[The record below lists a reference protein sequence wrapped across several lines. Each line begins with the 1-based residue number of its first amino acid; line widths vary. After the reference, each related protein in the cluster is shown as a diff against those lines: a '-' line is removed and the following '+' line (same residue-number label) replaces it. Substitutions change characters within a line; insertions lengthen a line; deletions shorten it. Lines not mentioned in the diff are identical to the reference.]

1 MSAMKKIYLLLCLLI
16 PAFAVQAQAD
26 IMLEADT
33 ISQVAPVSKL
43 KYRDK
48 PRPAGKSWYIYGGSG
63 YGIEFLKTNK
73 FSPFKEIGNKD
84 WYQDPNV
91 LSVKPVYGTLGGGFA
106 ANFGWGHMFNEH
118 IGIDVLHTIAWHPER
133 LDARINTQ
141 VDLGGGRSAS
151 YFAEEYSKILGIYI
165 NPHLVMH
172 WDNKKRFGITGKAG
186 LCLPIGGVPVSRAHI
201 IDRSGRLL
209 ETLTGLPVIPVT
221 MLADFYA
228 EYTAKA
234 KTSLNPTVGVSASL
248 AFDLRLMKN
257 IWAFAE
263 IRVQAFTIKLKET
276 KFEEFSLVTE
286 SPLLPL
292 FEALTPLPLNIANAA
307 EAPEYLKHFVYVNEI
322 TEESNTMRYT
332 GADGQ
337 IKEIDPNRPMEE
349 PGARFNASTM
359 YFNVGLRMNFA
370 HHWDKKRM
378 RKMTEKQDEK
388 ALKKEAKKGTKST
401 D

>member
-1 MSAMKKIYLLLCLLI
+1 MSTMKKIYLLVCLLL
-16 PAFAVQAQAD
+16 PAFFAQAQPD
-26 IMLEADT
+26 LMLEADT

-43 KYRDK
+43 KYRNK
-48 PRPAGKSWYIYGGSG
+48 PRPAGKSWYIYGGGG

-91 LSVKPVYGTLGGGFA
+91 LSVKPIYGTLGGGFA
-106 ANFGWGHMFNEH
+106 GNIGWGHMFNQH
-118 IGIDVLHTIAWHPER
+118 IGIDVLHTIALHPER
-133 LDARINTQ
+133 LDARINTE
-141 VDLGGGRSAS
+141 VDLGGGRTAS
-151 YFAEEYSKILGIYI
+151 YFAEEYTKIFAMYI

-172 WDNKKRFGITGKAG
+172 WDNKKRFGMTGKAG
-186 LCLPIGGVPVSRAHI
+186 LCMPIGGTPITKAKV
-201 IDRSGRLL
+201 IDHSGRIL

-221 MLADFYA
+221 MLADFYC
-228 EYTAKA
+228 EYTAVA
-234 KTSLNPTVGVSASL
+234 KTTLNPTIGVSASL

-263 IRVQAFTIKLKET
+263 IRVQAFTIRLKES
-276 KFEEFSLVTE
+276 KMQEFSLVTE

-292 FEALTPLPLNIANAA
+292 FEALTPLPLNVANVD
-307 EAPEYLKHFVYVNEI
+307 EAPEFFKHLIYQQEI

-337 IKEIDPNRPMEE
+337 IKQIDINKPMDE
-349 PGARFNASTM
+349 PGVRFNASTM

-370 HHWDKKRM
+370 QHWDKKRM
-378 RKMTEKQDEK
+378 RKVTEKQDEK
-388 ALKKEAKKGTKST
+388 ALKKEAKNN
-401 D
+401 